1 MFLRFSRRYQGLK
14 RYISRPI
21 ASDALKYNAMISLV
35 SELFKG
41 YSAAY
46 CRRSSFLN
54 TVQETEV
61 YALKV
66 TVKKVMGTCS
76 ADPPMKPG
84 DFFTVNDGDIQ
95 VPAGGHICLWA
106 LQSLMPLITPKER
119 NIAEATDEDWMW
131 RVHHAQCPDP
141 NGRVIFKI
149 EQTGRVCKKAEIIS
163 QISDSAVLEEDGST
177 VGFEKGLKD
186 LRIEVES
193 VTGKCTSRMKP
204 GDRFL
209 LRGGR
214 LYIPPGRHICLY
226 ALQAAIPLLPAKQRC
241 LQDGDWL
248 KEDCRVLCPDPAGN
262 VILRIDR
269 LE

>member
-1 MFLRFSRRYQGLK
+1 
-14 RYISRPI
+14 
-21 ASDALKYNAMISLV
+21 
-35 SELFKG
+35 
-41 YSAAY
+41 
-46 CRRSSFLN
+46 
-54 TVQETEV
+54 
-61 YALKV
+61 
-66 TVKKVMGTCS
+66 
-76 ADPPMKPG
+76 MKPG
-84 DFFTVNDGDIQ
+84 DYFTVSDGDIQ

-106 LQSLMPLITPKER
+106 LQSLMPLLTPKER
-119 NIAEATDEDWMW
+119 KIAEAEDEDWMW

-141 NGRVIFKI
+141 KGRVIFKI
-149 EQTGRVCKKAEIIS
+149 EQTGQVCKEAASVS
-163 QISDSAVLEEDGST
+163 QAPDSAFSEEEEST
-177 VGFEKGLKD
+177 ARSKEDLKD

-193 VTGKCTSRMKP
+193 VAGKCTSRMKL

-214 LYIPPGRHICLY
+214 LYIPPGKHICLY
-226 ALQAAIPLLPAKQRC
+226 ALQAAIPLLPAKQRG